1 MVFYLALAPGPER
14 AEFVGW
20 ARTRVEAKP
29 EHVGRRLE
37 PALSGLEHVVAG
49 GNFDADGGSAG
60 GRRFLG
66 WSVGRHWMS
75 TIAD

>member
-1 MVFYLALAPGPER
+1 
-14 AEFVGW
+14 
-20 ARTRVEAKP
+20 
-29 EHVGRRLE
+29 
-37 PALSGLEHVVAG
+37 LEHVVDG